1 MAKAKT
7 TIKIAGEKLRSLLE
21 DTTGKTIYQIA
32 EESGYSKNVLSNAIH
47 NGYASS
53 AVQNI
58 ARLYG
63 IAPDAYKAVEVVAPE
78 EPIPSKELTQI
89 SIDDMEY
96 KEADALPENFKALIK
111 ETVKEAIVEALSP
124 CVRVTGIEYDPI
136 YKRFKLFV
144 NEEDL
149 K

>member
-7 TIKIAGEKLRSLLE
+7 TIKIDGEKLRSLLE
-21 DTTGKTIYQIA
+21 DKTGKTIYQIA

-63 IAPDAYKAVEVVAPE
+63 ITPDEYKLKDP
-78 EPIPSKELTQI
+78 EPIKEPEQI
-89 SIDDMEY
+89 SIDDIEEIKR
-96 KEADALPENFKALIK
+96 KELKQLIK
-111 ETVKEAIVEALSP
+111 EALIETLNSLSWRLDPKTNTVTFLTTDKEV
-124 CVRVTGIEYDPI
+124 
-136 YKRFKLFV
+136 
-144 NEEDL
+144 
-149 K
+149 

>member
-1 MAKAKT
+1 MNST
-7 TIKIAGEKLRSLLE
+7 TIKIDGAKLRQLLE
-21 DTTGKTIYQIA
+21 TKTGKTIYQIA
-32 EESGYSKNVLSNAIH
+32 TESGYSKNVISNAIKK
-47 NGYASS
+47 GYASS

-58 ARLYG
+58 ARLYE
-63 IAPDAYKAVEVVAPE
+63 IYPVDYRILEIEHKDE
-78 EPIPSKELTQI
+78 ELKGQI

-124 CVRVTGIEYDPI
+124 CVRVTGIDYDPI
-136 YKRFKLFV
+136 HKRFKLFV